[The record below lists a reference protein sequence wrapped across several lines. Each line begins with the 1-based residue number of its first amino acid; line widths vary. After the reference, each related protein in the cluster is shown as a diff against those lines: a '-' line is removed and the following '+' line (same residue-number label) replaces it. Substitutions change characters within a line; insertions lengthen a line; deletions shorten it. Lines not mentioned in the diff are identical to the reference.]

1 MASQIAGSGW
11 CCTGNCCA
19 RAINTRSVRH
29 LTTHARTFIALI
41 SLVSFV
47 PLVALVACIA
57 AIASSLAYMKWQ
69 APEWALL
76 PAPSFRHAVRSCS

>member
-1 MASQIAGSGW
+1 MVLHGQLLGEGY
-11 CCTGNCCA
+11 
-19 RAINTRSVRH
+19 TRSVRH

-41 SLVSFV
+41 SLVSVVPLV

-69 APEWALL
+69 ALEWALL